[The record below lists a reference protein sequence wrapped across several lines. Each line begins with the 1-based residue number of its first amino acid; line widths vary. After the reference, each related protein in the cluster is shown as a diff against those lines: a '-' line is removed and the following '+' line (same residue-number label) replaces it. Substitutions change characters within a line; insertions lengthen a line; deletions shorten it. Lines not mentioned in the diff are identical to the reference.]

1 MSNPQDLTPWE
12 RSQDL
17 YLFTSLTSGSSH
29 IFTATSRLETI
40 LKANKIPFRAIDLA
54 TDESARRLWQRRG
67 GKRKLPGLVKEGFVV
82 GGIDEIEELNEFGE
96 LREAVGLGKGVAGGI
111 TAGMAGPGP
120 AAGLGGGLGH
130 IPGTAPPPNTK
141 VATPVAGV
149 QEVKQDP
156 MKDLAAQAASIGLEK
171 QKGPKA
177 LVGAD
182 KIRPLP
188 KASTVGS
195 TTDAA
200 KSSSVEETKSLAAT
214 ADKTEPPTLPE
225 ETIKASDPVTG
236 EAIKTTSIL
245 SDSTKPET
253 MASSTNTKQASLDT
267 ATATASSAPEDRPT
281 TPSKA
286 TPSVS
291 TTAGTAIPSALTST
305 DSLAPAPTRSTDSLA
320 SVGSTSTATKHRG
333 SEVVSASQEEIKQ
346 IEAGNKITETEAEEE
361 EGLQKGESK
370 EPVKETTVTP
380 VAKELEDKTSEA
392 SGEEKSIFPSKADAP
407 SAKPSDEVVTDK
419 EEEEVKRDKKPGEE
433 VEAKESKRVESE
445 TVKKAADGDA
455 AGVSVED

>member
-111 TAGMAGPGP
+111 TAGMGAPGP

-171 QKGPKA
+171 QKGPKV

-188 KASTVGS
+188 GASTVGS
-195 TTDAA
+195 TAHAA
-200 KSSSVEETKSLAAT
+200 TSNPTEETKPLAAT
-214 ADKTEPPTLPE
+214 TNKTEPPTLPE
-225 ETIKASDPVTG
+225 ETTKASDPITG

-253 MASSTNTKQASLDT
+253 MTSSTNTKQASLDT
-267 ATATASSAPEDRPT
+267 ATATASSTSDEQPT
-281 TPSKA
+281 TPSRDS
-286 TPSVS
+286 PSA
-291 TTAGTAIPSALTST
+291 TAGTTIPSALTST
-305 DSLAPAPTRSTDSLA
+305 DSLAPAQTRSTDSPA
-320 SVGSTSTATKHRG
+320 SVSSTSTATKHRG
-333 SEVVSASQEEIKQ
+333 SEVVTASQDAIKE
-346 IEAGNKITETEAEEE
+346 IEAGNQIAETED
-361 EGLQKGESK
+361 
-370 EPVKETTVTP
+370 V
-380 VAKELEDKTSEA
+380 EDKTSEA
-392 SGEEKSIFPSKADAP
+392 SGEEKLALPSKVDAP
-407 SAKPSDEVVTDK
+407 LTKPSDKAVTDEK
-419 EEEEVKRDKKPGEE
+419 EVTEEEVKHDK
-433 VEAKESKRVESE
+433 
-445 TVKKAADGDA
+445 
-455 AGVSVED
+455 